1 MPIGIPRAQRERLR
15 DQRAFERAL
24 VGEQTLGIVE
34 AQMGS
39 PIYDPQLAAPLVI
52 PPQHA
57 LAVRARRCVGIVPLQ
72 SHPARTDAS
81 ALPQWTAANFRG
93 FFYLWPGVRMLGR
106 RQTYTVSQRTPAHTL
121 RTRAPFVIRL
131 LSRFL

>member
-1 MPIGIPRAQRERLR
+1 MTIGIPRAQREGLR

-24 VGEQTLGIVE
+24 VGEHTVGIVE

-57 LAVRARRCVGIVPLQ
+57 LAVLVGRCVGILPLQ
-72 SHPARTDAS
+72 SHPAGTDAS
-81 ALPQWTAANFRG
+81 GLP
-93 FFYLWPGVRMLGR
+93 
-106 RQTYTVSQRTPAHTL
+106 
-121 RTRAPFVIRL
+121 
-131 LSRFL
+131 

>member
-1 MPIGIPRAQRERLR
+1 MTIGIPRAQRERLR

-24 VGEQTLGIVE
+24 VGEQTVGIVE

-57 LAVRARRCVGIVPLQ
+57 LAVLVGRCVGILPLQ

-93 FFYLWPGVRMLGR
+93 FFSSMARGSYVG
-106 RQTYTVSQRTPAHTL
+106 QTTNLHGFSAHTGAHIAYSSAFCNSL
-121 RTRAPFVIRL
+121 T
-131 LSRFL
+131 